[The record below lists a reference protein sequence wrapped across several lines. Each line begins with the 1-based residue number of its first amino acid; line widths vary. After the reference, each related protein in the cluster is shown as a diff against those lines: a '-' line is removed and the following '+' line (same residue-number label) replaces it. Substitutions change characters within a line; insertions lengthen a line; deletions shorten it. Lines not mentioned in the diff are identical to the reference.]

1 MYAASYDVNIVKELI
16 GRGANISLQNKK
28 GQFLIDIIRAK
39 RDEFEWRDELAYFV
53 EQTEDEL
60 TSQILPMASRIFWSN
75 LAFHQTQTTI
85 SRCDCDITTER
96 GTCIY

>member
-1 MYAASYDVNIVKELI
+1 MYAASYGHVNIVKELI

-28 GQFLIDIIRAK
+28 GQDFLIDITWAK

-60 TSQILPMASRIFWSN
+60 TRPNFCRMASEDLLVESC
-75 LAFHQTQTTI
+75 I
-85 SRCDCDITTER
+85 SPDPNHDIAMR
-96 GTCIY
+96 L